1 MGSPEPSRR
10 GARSRGVAEKVA
22 RSAGEPGPENRL
34 EVTNDASSV
43 GFFQSFP
50 SPGRSRG
57 GFPLPY
63 WEKSSRGSV
72 PLVPARRYENRADGA
87 QSGRVWPGR
96 RTVPGRGR
104 PQGRPPL
111 TPGSPLARFPPPSE
125 GGRTGHRRDTRAGG
139 YPRERLRLGQG
150 SASSPCGGATE
161 VPPSQRSSLASP
173 PSPPLKNPPEGLS
186 NSSQTECM
194 EPCGR

>member
-1 MGSPEPSRR
+1 MVWPKRWLDQRASQGRKTAWKSLTTARQWDFFRVFRAR
-10 GARSRGVAEKVA
+10 GGPGVV
-22 RSAGEPGPENRL
+22 S
-34 EVTNDASSV
+34 
-43 GFFQSFP
+43 P
-50 SPGRSRG
+50 SPTGK
-57 GFPLPY
+57 FPP
-63 WEKSSRGSV
+63 EGPSHSSRPEGMRTV
-72 PLVPARRYENRADGA
+72 RTGLR
-87 QSGRVWPGR
+87 SGGVWPGR

-111 TPGSPLARFPPPSE
+111 TPGSPQARFPPPSE

-150 SASSPCGGATE
+150 SASSPCGRAPE
-161 VPPSQRSSLASP
+161 VPRSQRSSLASP